1 MTDILRGFVSIA
13 EGQVHYRSAAWQP
26 PTEISTY
33 RGATSGNP
41 PLWMIHASPSSSW
54 ELSGLMRHLS
64 DSRSCIAP
72 DTLGNGDSAPAAPTV
87 PDMAYYADSSLRVM
101 DALGVE
107 RVDLYGSH
115 TGAHIAVEMA
125 IARPDRI
132 RRVILDG
139 IGMFNEETKV
149 EYLARYAP
157 AVSPDPFGS
166 QFLWALQFVRDQGWF
181 FPYFK
186 RDVSHLRDVN
196 PAPADSLHAT
206 VVEVLKAIKTY
217 HHAYRAA
224 FSHRDRERLPLV
236 TLPSLVMAD
245 DTDPLKAGVQEA
257 ASLIPHAR
265 AVIVEAAAAADG
277 LSRKSGL
284 INEFLDSPDL

>member
-1 MTDILRGFVSIA
+1 
-13 EGQVHYRSAAWQP
+13 
-26 PTEISTY
+26 
-33 RGATSGNP
+33 
-41 PLWMIHASPSSSW
+41 
-54 ELSGLMRHLS
+54 
-64 DSRSCIAP
+64 
-72 DTLGNGDSAPAAPTV
+72 
-87 PDMAYYADSSLRVM
+87 M
-101 DALGVE
+101 DALE
-107 RVDLYGSH
+107 LDRVDLYGSH

-139 IGMFNEETKV
+139 IGMFSAETKT

-157 AVSPDPFGS
+157 AITPDTFGS

-186 RDVSHLRDVN
+186 RDVAHLRDVD

-224 FSHRDRERLPLV
+224 FSHSDRDRLPLV
-236 TLPSLVMAD
+236 TAPTLVMAD
-245 DTDPLKAGVQEA
+245 DTDPLKAGVKEA
-257 ASLIPHAR
+257 ATLLPHAQ
-265 AVIVEAAAAADG
+265 ALIIDNSAAADG
-277 LSRKSGL
+277 LARKAMA
-284 INEFLDSPDL
+284 IAEFLDRGEP

>member
-1 MTDILRGFVSIA
+1 MTNILRGFVSIA
-13 EGQVHYRSAAWQP
+13 EGQVHYRRTTLPA
-26 PTEISTY
+26 STQM
-33 RGATSGNP
+33 
-41 PLWMIHASPSSSW
+41 PLWLVHASPSSSL
-54 ELSGLMRHLS
+54 EFTGLMQHLGG
-64 DSRSCIAP
+64 SRYCIAP
-72 DTLGNGDSAPAAPTV
+72 DTLGNGDSAPAKPAV
-87 PDMAYYADSSLRVM
+87 PDIAYYADSSLRVM
-101 DALGVE
+101 DALE
-107 RVDLYGSH
+107 LDRVDLYGSH

-139 IGMFNEETKV
+139 IGMFSAETKT

-157 AVSPDPFGS
+157 AITPDTFGS

-186 RDVSHLRDVN
+186 RDVAHLRDVD

-224 FSHRDRERLPLV
+224 FSHSDRDRLPLV
-236 TLPSLVMAD
+236 TAPTLVMAD
-245 DTDPLKAGVQEA
+245 DTDPLKAGVKEA
-257 ASLIPHAR
+257 ATLLPHAQ
-265 AVIVEAAAAADG
+265 ALIIDNSAAADG
-277 LSRKSGL
+277 LARKAMA
-284 INEFLDSPDL
+284 IAEFLDRGEP